1 MTSEHRYREW
11 APADLANELATREG
25 YQVEMSAALE
35 SEEDSEARV
44 ELIAKLEANN
54 ELLDEIKAEVA
65 ERAAPPAMLP
75 TYRSVVVT
83 GAHDADPR
91 QAPYGGRLVPADPH
105 GGPQNERGPV
115 EGNRLDQ
122 QGRFWLGMLAGV
134 AALLVVGGLSYLLL
148 RDNDEGDQQA
158 GESGE
163 ETIDQLAS
171 PATASPLVEEIS
183 SVVTALAGDDVRV
196 EQRGSTIHLIGSV
209 EDDELHDTI
218 VDAVRSLAGTTPID
232 VSELTVAAPDDE
244 TSPAE
249 TAPVGPANALQAE
262 INRIIAA
269 TPIIF
274 ASGETEISELHQRV
288 LNNVAAVMIDYPDV
302 PIAVVGYTDDIGSD
316 DVNRQLSVD
325 RAESVRSYL
334 IAKGVPENL
343 LTIDAQGEQT
353 SSGSEQLA
361 NLERR
366 VEFKVAAVTAPP
378 TGEPLRIA
386 MVAPSDQ
393 DDLAFSQS
401 MADAVATIATERG
414 NVELDITDNTFV
426 PDEAATALRG
436 YAEAGYDLIIAHG
449 SQYGSLV
456 LEIAPEYPDIAFA
469 WGTASDTFGLANVYA
484 YDAASE
490 QGGYV
495 LGAVSALLTDTGT
508 LGVVGPIEVGDAE
521 RYVNGFRAGALA
533 EQPSTSV
540 LVTYTGSFSDVSFA
554 REAALAHVAGGADVM
569 TGSAQMVLGAVTV
582 AIENDVLWFGTQS
595 NQAPL
600 AANLVAASQ
609 VYHWEV
615 ILRQIVADVDAGRS
629 SGRSYTAEL
638 ANGGLIIEFNP
649 QVELPAPVRQRADD
663 LIAAIAAGQ
672 LVVAD
677 EL

>member
-1 MTSEHRYREW
+1 MTSDHRYHDW
-11 APADLANELATREG
+11 APADLANELAAREG
-25 YQVEMSAALE
+25 YQVEMSATLDG
-35 SEEDSEARV
+35 EEDPEARV
-44 ELIAKLEANN
+44 AMIAQLEANN
-54 ELLDEIKAEVA
+54 EVLDQIKAEVA
-65 ERAAPPAMLP
+65 ERAAPPSMLP
-75 TYRSVVVT
+75 TYRSVVVA
-83 GAHDADPR
+83 GDPDADPR
-91 QAPYGGRLVPADPH
+91 QAPSGGRLVPTNAD
-105 GGPQNERGPV
+105 GGFHDGQGAYRREGRER
-115 EGNRLDQ
+115 R
-122 QGRFWLGMLAGV
+122 GRFWLGMLVG
-134 AALLVVGGLSYLLL
+134 AAFLLVAGGLAYVLL
-148 RDNDEGDQQA
+148 RETGDPAEDQAAGNGDEVV
-158 GESGE
+158 
-163 ETIDQLAS
+163 DQLAG
-171 PATASPLVEEIS
+171 PVASSLVDEIS
-183 SVVTALAGDDVRV
+183 AVVGALGGTDVRV

-209 EDDELHDTI
+209 ADAELRETI
-218 VDAVRSLAGTTPID
+218 ADAARSLAGTTPID
-232 VSELTVAAPDDE
+232 VSELTVASTDDDA
-244 TSPAE
+244 SPIDPPIG
-249 TAPVGPANALQAE
+249 TASALQSE
-262 INRIIAA
+262 IDRIIAA

-274 ASGETEISELHQRV
+274 ASGQTEISDLHQRV
-288 LNNVAAVMIDYPDV
+288 LNNVAAAMIDYPGIPV
-302 PIAVVGYTDDIGSD
+302 AVVGFTDDIGSD
-316 DVNRQLSVD
+316 EVNRQLSLD
-325 RAESVRSYL
+325 RAESVRRYL

-343 LTIDAQGEQT
+343 LTIDAQGEAT

-366 VEFKVAAVTAPP
+366 VEFKVATGAAPP

-401 MADAVATIATERG
+401 MADAVAVVAAERG
-414 NVELDITDNTFV
+414 NVEVDITDNTFV
-426 PDEAATALRG
+426 PDEAAAALRG

-469 WGTASDTFGLANVYA
+469 WGTASDTFDLANVYA

-495 LGAVSALLTDTGT
+495 MGAISALLTESGT
-508 LGVVGPIEVGDAE
+508 VGVVGPIEVGDAE

-533 EQPSTSV
+533 EAPSTSV

-554 REAALAHVAGGADVM
+554 RDAALAHVTDGADVM

-582 AIENDVLWFGTQS
+582 AIENDVLWFGTQA

-600 AANLVAASQ
+600 APDLVVASQ

-629 SGRSYTAEL
+629 GGRSYTAEL

-649 QVELPAPVRQRADD
+649 QVELADEARRRADD
-663 LIAAIAAGQ
+663 LITAIAAGD
-672 LVVAD
+672 LAVED

>member
-1 MTSEHRYREW
+1 VG
-11 APADLANELATREG
+11 AAVLLAA
-25 YQVEMSAALE
+25 
-35 SEEDSEARV
+35 
-44 ELIAKLEANN
+44 
-54 ELLDEIKAEVA
+54 
-65 ERAAPPAMLP
+65 
-75 TYRSVVVT
+75 
-83 GAHDADPR
+83 
-91 QAPYGGRLVPADPH
+91 
-105 GGPQNERGPV
+105 
-115 EGNRLDQ
+115 
-122 QGRFWLGMLAGV
+122 
-134 AALLVVGGLSYLLL
+134 GGLAYVML
-148 RDNDEGDQQA
+148 RETGDPAEDQAAGNGDEV
-158 GESGE
+158 
-163 ETIDQLAS
+163 DQLAG
-171 PATASPLVEEIS
+171 PVASSLVDEIS
-183 SVVTALAGDDVRV
+183 AVVGALGGTDVRV

-209 EDDELHDTI
+209 ADAELRETI
-218 VDAVRSLAGTTPID
+218 ADAARSLAGTTPVD
-232 VSELTVAAPDDE
+232 VSELTVASTADDAPPTD
-244 TSPAE
+244 
-249 TAPVGPANALQAE
+249 APIGTGSALQAE
-262 INRIIAA
+262 IDRIIAA

-274 ASGETEISELHQRV
+274 ASGQTEISDLHQRV
-288 LNNVAAVMIDYPDV
+288 LNNVAAAMIDYPGIPV
-302 PIAVVGYTDDIGSD
+302 AVVGFTDDVGSD
-316 DVNRQLSVD
+316 EVNRQLSLD

-343 LTIDAQGEQT
+343 LTIDAQGEAT

-366 VEFKVAAVTAPP
+366 VEFRVAAGAAPP
-378 TGEPLRIA
+378 TGEPLRVA

-401 MADAVATIATERG
+401 MADAVAVIAAERG
-414 NVELDITDNTFV
+414 NVEVDITDNTFV
-426 PDEAATALRG
+426 PDEAAAALRG

-469 WGTASDTFGLANVYA
+469 WGTASDTFDLANVYA

-495 LGAVSALLTDTGT
+495 MGAMSALLTETGT
-508 LGVVGPIEVGDAE
+508 VGVVGPIEVGDAE

-533 EQPSTSV
+533 EAPSTSV

-554 REAALAHVAGGADVM
+554 RDAALAHVADGADVM

-582 AIENDVLWFGTQS
+582 AIENDVLWFGTQA

-600 AANLVAASQ
+600 APDLVVASQ

-629 SGRSYTAEL
+629 GGRSYTAEL

-649 QVELPAPVRQRADD
+649 QVELADAARRRADD
-663 LIAAIAAGQ
+663 LITAIAAGD
-672 LVVAD
+672 LAVED

>member
-1 MTSEHRYREW
+1 MTSDHRYRDW
-11 APADLANELATREG
+11 APADLANELAAREG
-25 YQVEMSAALE
+25 YQVEMSAALDA
-35 SEEDSEARV
+35 EEDPEARV
-44 ELIAKLEANN
+44 ALIAQLEANN
-54 ELLDEIKAEVA
+54 EVLDLIKAEVA
-65 ERAAPPAMLP
+65 ERAAPPSMLP
-75 TYRSVVVT
+75 TYRSVVVA
-83 GAHDADPR
+83 GEPDADPR
-91 QAPYGGRLVPADPH
+91 QGPSAGRLVPTNANGGFHDGQGADR
-105 GGPQNERGPV
+105 GGGRER
-115 EGNRLDQ
+115 RS
-122 QGRFWLGMLAGV
+122 RFWLGMLVG
-134 AALLVVGGLSYLLL
+134 AAVLLAAGGLAYVML
-148 RDNDEGDQQA
+148 RETGDPAEDQAAGNGDEV
-158 GESGE
+158 
-163 ETIDQLAS
+163 DQLAG
-171 PATASPLVEEIS
+171 PVASSLVDEIS
-183 SVVTALAGDDVRV
+183 AVVGALGGTDVRV

-209 EDDELHDTI
+209 ADAELRETI
-218 VDAVRSLAGTTPID
+218 ADAARSLAGTTPVD
-232 VSELTVAAPDDE
+232 VSELTVASTADDAPPTD
-244 TSPAE
+244 
-249 TAPVGPANALQAE
+249 APIGTGSALQAE
-262 INRIIAA
+262 IDRIIAA

-274 ASGETEISELHQRV
+274 ASGQTEISDLHQRV
-288 LNNVAAVMIDYPDV
+288 LNNVAAAMIDYPGIPV
-302 PIAVVGYTDDIGSD
+302 AVVGFTDDVGSD
-316 DVNRQLSVD
+316 EVNRQLSLD

-343 LTIDAQGEQT
+343 LTIDAQGEAT

-366 VEFKVAAVTAPP
+366 VEFRVAAGAAPP
-378 TGEPLRIA
+378 TGEPLRVA

-401 MADAVATIATERG
+401 MADAVAVIAAERG
-414 NVELDITDNTFV
+414 NVEVDITDNTFV
-426 PDEAATALRG
+426 PDEAAAALRG

-469 WGTASDTFGLANVYA
+469 WGTASDTFDLANVYA

-495 LGAVSALLTDTGT
+495 MGAMSALLTETGT
-508 LGVVGPIEVGDAE
+508 VGVVGPIEVGDAE

-533 EQPSTSV
+533 EAPSTSV

-554 REAALAHVAGGADVM
+554 RDAALAHVADGADVM

-582 AIENDVLWFGTQS
+582 AIENDVLWFGTQA

-600 AANLVAASQ
+600 APDLVVASQ

-629 SGRSYTAEL
+629 GGRSYTAEL

-649 QVELPAPVRQRADD
+649 QVELADAARRRADD
-663 LIAAIAAGQ
+663 LITAIAAGD
-672 LVVAD
+672 LAVED